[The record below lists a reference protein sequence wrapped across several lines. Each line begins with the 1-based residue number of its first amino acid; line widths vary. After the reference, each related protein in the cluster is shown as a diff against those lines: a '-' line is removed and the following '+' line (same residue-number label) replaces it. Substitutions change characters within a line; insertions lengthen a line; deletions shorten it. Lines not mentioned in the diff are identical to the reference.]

1 MLHYFNVL
9 AFFIEKFVDDNI
21 TCSFLKQKNLW
32 YIIGI
37 TFYMLEQKKCNKKD
51 WKDIVTLAQTD
62 VRYWNAPEKA
72 DIMVYLY
79 SHGHLLKF

>member
-1 MLHYFNVL
+1 
-9 AFFIEKFVDDNI
+9 
-21 TCSFLKQKNLW
+21 
-32 YIIGI
+32 
-37 TFYMLEQKKCNKKD
+37 MLEQKKCNKKD

-72 DIMVYLY
+72 DILVYLY